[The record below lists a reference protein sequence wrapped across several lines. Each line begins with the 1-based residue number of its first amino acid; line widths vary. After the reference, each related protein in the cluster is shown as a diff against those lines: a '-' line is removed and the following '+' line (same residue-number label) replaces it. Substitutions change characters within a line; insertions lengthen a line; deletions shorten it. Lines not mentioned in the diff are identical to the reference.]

1 MIEFD
6 PISPRLASRL
16 ARRLTLL
23 ALDLLPKRFEPLEI
37 EAECRAAAH
46 GAPARPLDDAL
57 RMSRPRLRGRSTAF
71 CSCRQRSAPP
81 RGISAPRHA
90 GDRAVHKTATDHLV
104 ARRPTPPF
112 CRLRRP
118 ANCVGDLVSLLDRVG
133 RVSAPILLGPMG
145 EPVSE
150 LCSRTT
156 ISAAASAERYSRT
169 QPPRPSG

>member
-1 MIEFD
+1 
-6 PISPRLASRL
+6 
-16 ARRLTLL
+16 
-23 ALDLLPKRFEPLEI
+23 
-37 EAECRAAAH
+37 
-46 GAPARPLDDAL
+46 
-57 RMSRPRLRGRSTAF
+57 MSRPRLRGTSTAF

-81 RGISAPRHA
+81 RRISAPRHA

-112 CRLRRP
+112 CRLRRA

-150 LCSRTT
+150 LCSRAT
-156 ISAAASAERYSRT
+156 ISAAAERLDDPRRPERGALLRSAAARCESASPLRT
-169 QPPRPSG
+169 PRPACCRPTRSGPIPLCMNLDLVVENGSQLGIP